1 MIGLSFLVIISTTC
15 NPRIGSESDPATG
28 VPVAPSGAVLPFAAP
43 IVKVLLLVFGAA
55 IFMANCVAL
64 VAGSVLPDLMESTL
78 R

>member
-55 IFMANCVAL
+55 ILWRIAL
-64 VAGSVLPDLMESTL
+64 PLWLEVCCLI
-78 R
+78 